1 MNIRVTNTESY
12 IFSAIIYIDEDNFT
26 SNDVAKILIERFSLP
41 KTYLQQGHK
50 ALPVAIRQVVTD
62 NGKEFLGN
70 FDKTLQEASI
80 NHIWTYLYTP
90 KMNAT
95 CERFNRTLRE

>member
-1 MNIRVTNTESY
+1 MNIRVSNPESY

-50 ALPVAIRQVVTD
+50 ALSCRYQT
-62 NGKEFLGN
+62 
-70 FDKTLQEASI
+70 SC
-80 NHIWTYLYTP
+80 H
-90 KMNAT
+90 
-95 CERFNRTLRE
+95 